1 MNLSEFDAVVLAP
14 CGFHLDP
21 RHEYWARSLEAFGF
35 HTLRMEVLEEVS
47 DNSCGRLLRFQ
58 DGLLTVSS
66 NRKLSHQDFLLR
78 TKLGKVPSRSPLG
91 KFIKSRLSRMVHGV
105 SHDLLDDL
113 KPTLVIANDLLG
125 AVLANTLWGD
135 SKSRIIYDAQEVFT
149 DSYDLLGGPTFSER
163 ERRAW
168 IEIESLICK
177 RSDLVVTISPGIA
190 ELYRSRHGVVCAV
203 LPNFVPLGRA
213 VVSEPDVKQ
222 RPTSFV
228 LIGRADPHRGLEQLV
243 ESWDFPE
250 TLATLDLIMPE
261 TPQRRRL
268 EVYSSKVQRK
278 NSGPRFAAGVS
289 PEQMIQVLSL
299 YDVGIL
305 PYDYPY
311 PYSFASPNK
320 FGEYIAAGLTVLAN
334 DQPFVAEQV
343 ESHSIGQVFSWRKP
357 DDFSRSVHIL
367 MNREHLSNLA
377 ENVKTAFRMN
387 LNWELA
393 GAGVWRFIED
403 ATANEPRGLN
413 RAALKSSEV
422 FESSDRASFLEKFR
436 GYCRKQ
442 LYVLAR
448 KVLSR
453 LK

>member
-1 MNLSEFDAVVLAP
+1 
-14 CGFHLDP
+14 
-21 RHEYWARSLEAFGF
+21 
-35 HTLRMEVLEEVS
+35 
-47 DNSCGRLLRFQ
+47 
-58 DGLLTVSS
+58 
-66 NRKLSHQDFLLR
+66 
-78 TKLGKVPSRSPLG
+78 
-91 KFIKSRLSRMVHGV
+91 
-105 SHDLLDDL
+105 
-113 KPTLVIANDLLG
+113 
-125 AVLANTLWGD
+125 
-135 SKSRIIYDAQEVFT
+135 
-149 DSYDLLGGPTFSER
+149 
-163 ERRAW
+163 
-168 IEIESLICK
+168 
-177 RSDLVVTISPGIA
+177 
-190 ELYRSRHGVVCAV
+190 
-203 LPNFVPLGRA
+203 

-222 RPTSFV
+222 HPISFV

-268 EVYSSKVQRK
+268 EVHSSKVQRK
-278 NSGPRFAAGVS
+278 NSGPRFTAGVS

-320 FGEYIAAGLTVLAN
+320 FGEYVAAGLTVLAN

-357 DDFSRSVHIL
+357 DDFDRSVHIL
-367 MNREHLSNLA
+367 TNREHLSDLT
-377 ENVKTAFRMN
+377 ENVKTAFRMS

-442 LYVLAR
+442 LFVFAR

-453 LK
+453 LR